1 MEVRVGPKEGW
12 MPKNW
17 CFQTVMLERNLES
30 PLDSKEIKPINP
42 KGDQHGI
49 FIGRTDA
56 EVEAPIFWQPAVRS
70 QLTGKDPGIGKDWG
84 REEKVATEDEMV
96 GWHHILN
103 GHEFEQTLG
112 SGTGQGSLMCCSP
125 CGHKESDTTDW
136 TIRTITLLV
145 ELQIVAATVKS
156 YMEVRP
162 EIKSKLQYG

>member
-70 QLTGKDPGIGKDWG
+70 QLIGKDPGIGKDWG

-112 SGTGQGSLMCCSP
+112 DSEGQGSLECYSP
-125 CGHKESDTTDW
+125 WDCKSWTQLSDW
-136 TIRTITLLV
+136 TITTTTQEIWR
-145 ELQIVAATVKS
+145 
-156 YMEVRP
+156 VRP
-162 EIKSKLQYG
+162 HISEFAHTMSALPI